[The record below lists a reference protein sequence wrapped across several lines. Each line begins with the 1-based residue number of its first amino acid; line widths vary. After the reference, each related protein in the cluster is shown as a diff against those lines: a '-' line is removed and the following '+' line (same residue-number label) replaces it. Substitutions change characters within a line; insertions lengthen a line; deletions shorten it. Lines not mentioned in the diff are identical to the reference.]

1 MRARPIWSSSPGTGK
16 QAFPRS
22 RPGPG
27 AHRAEKS
34 EAGKTVGTSSKVT
47 SRVAREQLIKSR
59 KLAVI

>member
-1 MRARPIWSSSPGTGK
+1 MVVLSRDWEAGLSPL
-16 QAFPRS
+16 A
-22 RPGPG
+22 PG